1 MMYLPTS
8 ADIPPALGLSCS
20 HCHKV
25 NLSSEDSEES
35 GLLRCSGCRRLAY
48 CNNVNCASCVYS
60 MSKLRVQAD
69 WRHHKA
75 MCQAIQLVENDA
87 EVTKEMAAAYP
98 QAAQNDFETLDR
110 ISVAHVNR
118 MVTLCEKL
126 LQRPLT
132 SREIDVISY
141 EPKCLAC
148 ARTNMILETEV
159 RMPEAES
166 TAAVLTPCERC
177 KMSFCCCDEH
187 WSVARALHEAP
198 CDDLTGTASQCDM
211 NLAKFADADYGAVLT
226 KAQEQH
232 FMWRIIQC
240 QTAWSPLTDRT
251 WEEVIGSEVASA
263 AAGTAFER
271 HVPACTRRI
280 SSVAST
286 AFTILYAL
294 EHLNNGTAWTE
305 KSVLTINM
313 LIGSPLEFF
322 DGAYIYEAILHRVPK
337 VKKVIFYFFLP
348 TPIPGSVLT
357 ALSDCS
363 RTARGMFNHAVL
375 TRTFESF
382 VHNEAEL
389 FVQPDLFIATGSTSI
404 AQQDPAVWRRTIAL
418 LVARR
423 IPSVFTTFTRGSAEH
438 DQAVMRECGAEL
450 VPSLSGVRNPF
461 GDMRMNPIFD
471 KVHGFYAPN
480 AWFTGGFR

>member
-1 MMYLPTS
+1 MNYLPTS
-8 ADIPPALGLSCS
+8 ADILPALGLSCF

-25 NLSSEDSEES
+25 NLSSEEC

-48 CNNVNCASCVYS
+48 CNDKCQ
-60 MSKLRVQAD
+60 KAD

-75 MCQAIQLVENDA
+75 MCQTIQLVEKDA
-87 EVTKEMAAAYP
+87 EVTSEMAAAYP

-110 ISVAHVNR
+110 ISVVHANR
-118 MVTLCEKL
+118 MVALCEKL
-126 LQRPLT
+126 LQRPLKT
-132 SREIDVISY
+132 REIDVIAY

-148 ARTNMILETEV
+148 ARTNMILQTEA
-159 RMPEAES
+159 RMREAES
-166 TAAVLTPCERC
+166 TGAVLTPCERC
-177 KMSFCCCDEH
+177 KMSFGCCDEH

-198 CDDLTGTASQCDM
+198 CDDLPGKASQCDM
-211 NLAKFADADYGAVLT
+211 NLEKFADAEYGAVLT

-240 QTAWSPLTDRT
+240 QTAWSPLADRT
-251 WEEVIGSEVASA
+251 WEEVIGSDVASA

-294 EHLNNGTAWTE
+294 EHLNNDTAWTE

-313 LIGSPLEFF
+313 LIGSPLDFF
-322 DGAYIYEAILHRVPK
+322 DGAYIYEAILHRAPK
-337 VKKVIFYFFLP
+337 VKKINFYFFLP
-348 TPIPGSVLT
+348 TPLPAVSQAFASETCG
-357 ALSDCS
+357 DCA
-363 RTARGMFNHAVL
+363 RTGRGMFNHFVM
-375 TRTFESF
+375 TKTFESF

-389 FVQPDLFIATGSTSI
+389 FVQPDLFIVTGSTII
-404 AQQDPAVWRRTIAL
+404 AQRDPAGWRRTIAL

-423 IPSVFTTFTRGSAEH
+423 IPSVFTTFTRGSAIH
-438 DQAVMRECGAEL
+438 DQAVLRECGAEL
-450 VPSLSGVRNPF
+450 VPSLSGIKNPF
-461 GDMRMNPIFD
+461 GDLRMTPNFD

-480 AWFTGGFR
+480 SWFTGGFR

>member
-1 MMYLPTS
+1 
-8 ADIPPALGLSCS
+8 
-20 HCHKV
+20 
-25 NLSSEDSEES
+25 
-35 GLLRCSGCRRLAY
+35 
-48 CNNVNCASCVYS
+48 
-60 MSKLRVQAD
+60 MSQIGILQQAD

-87 EVTKEMAAAYP
+87 EVTKEMAAAYS

-118 MVTLCEKL
+118 MVALCEKL

-132 SREIDVISY
+132 SREIHVISY
-141 EPKCLAC
+141 EPKCLVC
-148 ARTNMILETEV
+148 LRSARTNLILETEA

-166 TAAVLTPCERC
+166 TGAVLTPCERC
-177 KMSFCCCDEH
+177 KMSFGCCDEH

-198 CDDLTGTASQCDM
+198 CDDLPGAASQCDM
-211 NLAKFADADYGAVLT
+211 NLEKFADAAYGAVLT

-240 QTAWSPLTDRT
+240 QTVWSALTDRT
-251 WEEVIGSEVASA
+251 WEEIIGSEVASA
-263 AAGTAFER
+263 AAGTTFER

-294 EHLNNGTAWTE
+294 EHLNNDTAWTE

-322 DGAYIYEAILHRVPK
+322 DGAYIYEAILHRAPK

-348 TPIPGSVLT
+348 TPIPGAVSQAWASDT
-357 ALSDCS
+357 CGDCS
-363 RTARGMFNHAVL
+363 RTAKGMFNHAMV

-423 IPSVFTTFTRGSAEH
+423 IPSVFTTFTRGSAER

-461 GDMRMNPIFD
+461 GDMRVNPNFGT
-471 KVHGFYAPN
+471 VHGFYAPN